1 MRLVAT
7 SVVLVALSACG
18 GGTSNHPPPPAS
30 PPPPATPSG
39 LTAVGGIGQI
49 ALTWTAVP
57 QATSYA
63 VLRANSSGGT
73 AVQSGSATTNS
84 FTDSPLAGGTV
95 CFYRVQAV
103 GPTGTSESSNAASA
117 TVLVQPVPAG
127 VVATGGKGQ
136 IVLTW
141 PAAPGATSYAILAG
155 AAASGT
161 KTVVG
166 TAATNAFSE
175 TGLAAGLTRFYVVD
189 ALGPAGTSDASAEV
203 SASTVG
209 PTAPLA
215 LAAAPGNA
223 FVSLKWAPATG
234 ATSYTIRR
242 SSSTEAEAQVATA
255 TNSAFTDTGLR
266 NGVTYRYTV
275 RAIGAGGE
283 SLNSAPATAAPFR
296 LVCVSDSA
304 LNQVLVFNAEQANT
318 LPRAFGSMTGLSP
331 FALAVDPMRGEI
343 FTANLALSTMTT
355 HAETA
360 NGNAI
365 PLRTLHSFYPS
376 AIAYDP
382 TNERIMVGSGTEI
395 LTFDRAAE
403 GNAAPVRTLH
413 ATSAS
418 PKHIVLSGPAHGD
431 RLFVDD
437 GEFIRVYGRTDSGF
451 ALARANTTIT
461 GGVVSM
467 AYDPVSTQLLVAGI
481 NAVAAYSVSANG
493 TLTLARTLLSTLPGV
508 AGATG
513 MAVDAGNGILYLADF
528 ASQVVA
534 YPTAFA
540 DNAAVTPLSILSG
553 PTTRLEAANNA
564 IAYDGVNGVIV
575 VMSARNLLVF
585 DANANGD
592 TAPRS
597 ATSAAATGF
606 DLPNGIAFDN
616 AKREL
621 LVLNQTKGLTL
632 DAYVVPSANGDVAP
646 LSSLQVFNGSNTFL
660 ASSGLFFDAR
670 HDEVLV
676 AAQVGSSGEVAI
688 FSRAA
693 SGAAPALRTISGLTT
708 QLSVPAALGLDEA
721 GDAVVVADSAGIRR
735 YARTF
740 TNGDEAPLTSIQG
753 PNTGFTGTG
762 GLFVDNLNGEIVVAD
777 FRSVSVFH
785 LTDNGDVAPVRKLNL
800 PDGGVTDVF
809 VDPVNSELFVLS
821 AFGLEVFSRTASGN
835 DQPLRVIAANGNG
848 TLFDA
853 KHLAICN

>member
-1 MRLVAT
+1 MRLLAT
-7 SVVLVALSACG
+7 SIVLVALSACSG
-18 GGTSNHPPPPAS
+18 GSSNHPTS
-30 PPPPATPSG
+30 PPPPTTPSG

-63 VLRANSSGGT
+63 VLRADSSGGT
-73 AVQSGSATTNS
+73 AVQIGSATTNS

-95 CFYRVQAV
+95 WFYRVQAV
-103 GPTGTSESSNAASA
+103 GPAGTSESSNVGSA

-127 VVATGGKGQ
+127 VVATGGKGL

-141 PAAPGATSYAILAG
+141 QAAPGATSYAILAG

-161 KTVVG
+161 KTAVG

-175 TGLAAGLTRFYVVD
+175 TGLAAGSTRFYVVQ
-189 ALGPAGTSDASAEV
+189 ALGPAGTSGASAEV

-234 ATSYTIRR
+234 ATSYAIRR

-255 TNSAFTDTGLR
+255 ISSAFTDTGVR
-266 NGVTYRYTV
+266 NGVAYRYTV

-318 LPRAFGSMTGLSP
+318 PPSRAFGSFTGLSP
-331 FALAVDPMRGEI
+331 FAFAVDPMRGEI
-343 FTANLALSTMTT
+343 FTANLALSTITT

-365 PLRTLHSFYPS
+365 PVRTLHPFSPS

-382 TNERIMVGSGTEI
+382 IDDRILVGSGTEI

-403 GNAAPVRTLH
+403 GNAAPVRTLQ
-413 ATSAS
+413 ATNAS
-418 PKHIVLSGPAHGD
+418 PTHIVLSGD
-431 RLFVDD
+431 RLFVAAGDL
-437 GEFIRVYGRTDSGF
+437 IRVYGRTDSGF
-451 ALARANTTIT
+451 ALPSATTTIT

-467 AYDPVSTQLLVAGI
+467 AYDPVSTQLLVVGI

-493 TLTLARTLLSTLPGV
+493 TLTLARTLRSSLPGV
-508 AGATG
+508 TGATG
-513 MAVDAGNGILYLADF
+513 MAVDAGHGILYLADF
-528 ASQVVA
+528 ASRVVA

-553 PTTRLEAANNA
+553 PNTRLEAANNA
-564 IAYDGVNGVIV
+564 IAYDGVSGVIV

-585 DANANGD
+585 DANANAD

-597 ATSAAATGF
+597 AISAAATGF

-676 AAQVGSSGEVAI
+676 AAQVASGGEVAI

-708 QLSVPAALGLDEA
+708 QLSIAAALGLDEA

-753 PNTGFTGTG
+753 PKTGFTGAG
-762 GLFVDNLNGEIVVAD
+762 GLFVDNLNGEIVVAA
-777 FRSVSVFH
+777 FRSVSVFY

-809 VDPVNSELFVLS
+809 VDPVNNELFVLS
-821 AFGLEVFSRTASGN
+821 GFGLEVFSRTASGN

-853 KHLAICN
+853 RHVAICN